1 MIKTSVL
8 SLTGLCVLAATA
20 AQAEREIDL
29 RSVIREGG
37 IQIGGAPISE
47 NPAIQRR
54 LAYVIGNNDYE
65 HVPDLKNA
73 EKDARLMANFFRSEG
88 YSVSE
93 HYGIDKEEF
102 EVVLR
107 KIARE
112 TDENTNVVIYF
123 AGHGIQIGEVNYLI
137 PTDARLENSSE
148 VGLQAVALSNI
159 MEIAKSRSRTLVVF
173 LDSCRDNPF
182 EGRQLRQN
190 LNGSDTEAEGG
201 FFAQQAPINSFL
213 SFSTSPGMFAED
225 GSGENSPF
233 TEALVSVASENREER
248 IESIMQEVRRRVYE
262 TTGQRQV
269 PWESTSLVDEFF
281 LANPELAE
289 PLVVIAEAD
298 SEPAP
303 EKVVQ
308 IDVALDKTVDIGLA
322 ISDALGTAPDLQV
335 EVLGLPSQGRI
346 EASTGMSGQAFVAY
360 RPSIDSLP
368 ALQTPQRD
376 GAPRV
381 DDRFVVAVADQVVE
395 VQMSS
400 EINDC
405 DFEAGDHLDP
415 GGVGISRYP
424 NELQPEVALAA
435 CLKAVEV
442 NPDIGRFHY
451 QLGRAYTA
459 LRKLDEAEAAFEE
472 ARKLGHDRAYYA
484 LGTTALGR
492 IQEVSGRL
500 FELAPA
506 EVLAYY
512 AAGAE
517 RGDPYA
523 MHALGR
529 QYLFFSD
536 DPIRQEDGFRLLT
549 RAADMGHTF
558 AMNALG
564 EFFLDDERTTFDGA
578 RGLEFWKVSAARNDI
593 YGFNNMGT
601 VYSRGLGGIEPDPAL
616 AVDFFK
622 KASDGG
628 HPAAPISLGIAYATG
643 KGTEQNAEAAL
654 EQFDLALSRGNA
666 RGGTNGAL
674 MFLTGRAK
682 GKPGDAAQ
690 RAAKAF
696 QLNDDSAA
704 EQATDQLSKMPQRE
718 IDAGSQAIMVQLGA
732 DITVD
737 GAFGPGSRAALAEIE
752 SSYGATLSGDGRDR
766 LLALAKLYWENNKF
780 RVDLY

>member
-1 MIKTSVL
+1 MLKPM
-8 SLTGLCVLAATA
+8 SLGLAGLCLIAATSA
-20 AQAEREIDL
+20 HAEREIDL

-37 IQIGGAPISE
+37 IQIGGAPLQQS
-47 NPAIQRR
+47 NAVQRR
-54 LAYVIGNNDYE
+54 VAYVIGNNDYE

-73 EKDARLMANFFRSEG
+73 EKDARLIAEFFRSEG

-93 HYGIDKEEF
+93 HYGIDKAEF
-102 EVVLR
+102 EAVLR

-137 PTDARLENSSE
+137 PTDARLENSAE
-148 VGLQAVALSNI
+148 VGLEAVSLSNI

-182 EGRQLRQN
+182 EGRQLRQS
-190 LNGSDTEAEGG
+190 LAGSAIEAEGG

-225 GSGENSPF
+225 GTGDNSPF
-233 TEALVSVASENREER
+233 TDALVSVASENRSER

-289 PLVVIAEAD
+289 PLVLIAEAET
-298 SEPAP
+298 EPQP

-308 IDVALDKTVDIGLA
+308 IDVALDKTVNIGEA
-322 ISDALGTAPDLQV
+322 ISNALGTAPDLQV
-335 EVLGLPSQGRI
+335 EVLGLPSLGRI
-346 EASTGMSGQAFVAY
+346 EGSTGVSGQSFVAY
-360 RPSIDSLP
+360 RPSLDSLP
-368 ALQTPQRD
+368 ALQTPTRD
-376 GAPRV
+376 GAPQI
-381 DDRFVVAVADQVVE
+381 DDRFVVAVADQIVE

-400 EINDC
+400 EVNDC
-405 DFEAGDHLDP
+405 DYEAGDHLDAN
-415 GGVGISRYP
+415 GVGISRYP
-424 NELQPEVALAA
+424 NELRPEVALAA
-435 CLKAVEV
+435 CLQAVDDNPEV
-442 NPDIGRFHY
+442 GRFHY

-484 LGTTALGR
+484 LGSTALGR

-500 FELAPA
+500 RELAPP

-523 MHALGR
+523 IHALGR
-529 QYLFFSD
+529 QYLLYSD
-536 DPIRQEDGFRLLT
+536 DPVRQEEGFRLLI
-549 RAADMGHTF
+549 RAAEMGHTF

-564 EFFLDDERTTFDGA
+564 QFFLDDDRATFDGA
-578 RGLEFWKVSAARNDI
+578 RGLEYWKVSASRNDI

-601 VYSRGLGGIEPDPAL
+601 AYSRGLGGLEPNLEL

-628 HPAAPISLGIAYATG
+628 HPSAPVSLGVAYVTG
-643 KGTEQNAEAAL
+643 KGAAQNVNAAL
-654 EQFDLALSRGNA
+654 EQFDRALARGNG

-674 MFLTGRAK
+674 LFLSGRIKA
-682 GKPGDAAQ
+682 GPGE
-690 RAAKAF
+690 AAKRSAKAVH
-696 QLNDDSAA
+696 LNNRRAA
-704 EQATDQLSKMPQRE
+704 EQASEQLGKMSKRE
-718 IDAGSQAIMVQLGA
+718 IDAGAQAIMVELGA
-732 DITVD
+732 SITVD
-737 GAFGPGSRAALAEIE
+737 GAFGPGSRAALAELEQTYGVSIE
-752 SSYGATLSGDGRDR
+752 GNSKER
-766 LLALAKLYWENNKF
+766 LLALAKLYWQNNKL